1 MIDSGYWILGIRY
14 WVLVV
19 GCGSE
24 RSVDPAESG
33 IAGYGFETCCSG
45 EALES

>member
-1 MIDSGYWILGIRY
+1 MVIGDWVLGISYR
-14 WVLVV
+14 LFVV

-33 IAGYGFETCCSG
+33 IASCEWGSSSLPLTVS
-45 EALES
+45 L